1 MKIKVLL
8 FATLR
13 QRAGW
18 KEREWQVG
26 EGSTVADLA
35 AVIDGVLP
43 ELGLTTRVYHTAVNE
58 EYVEKE
64 TVLSEGDTVGF
75 FPPVSGGTNAA
86 DAGVKFFEI
95 VERPLSL
102 EEVAARV
109 TRPDCG
115 AIALFS
121 GVVRGSTRVQGAAVE
136 TDFLAYEAYAEMAEK
151 MMARIGDEVRERW
164 QKVADIA
171 MMHRVGRL
179 EIGEPSVVIAVTT
192 PHRGDGCFE
201 ACQYAIERL
210 KEIVPIW
217 KQENGRDG
225 SVWIEGPRNPER
237 S

>member
-1 MKIKVLL
+1 MKVKVLL

-18 KEREWQVG
+18 KEREWEIS
-26 EGSTVADLA
+26 EGATVADLA
-35 AVIDGVLP
+35 ASIDGVLP
-43 ELGLTTRVYHTAVNE
+43 ELGLLTRVYHTAINE

-64 TVLSEGDTVGF
+64 TILREGDTVGF
-75 FPPVSGGTNAA
+75 FPPVSGGSDVAG
-86 DAGVKFFEI
+86 AGVKFFEI

-102 EEVAARV
+102 DEVAARV

-121 GVVRGSTRVQGAAVE
+121 GVVRGSTRVEGTAVE

-151 MMARIGDEVRERW
+151 MMARIGDEARERW
-164 QKVADIA
+164 PKVAEVAI
-171 MMHRVGRL
+171 MHRVGRL

-192 PHRGDGCFE
+192 PHRDDGCFE

-210 KEIVPIW
+210 KEVVPIW

-225 SVWIEGPRNPER
+225 SVWVEGPRNPER
-237 S
+237 A

>member
-1 MKIKVLL
+1 MKVKVLL

-18 KEREWQVG
+18 KERAWEIG
-26 EGSTVADLA
+26 DGATVAELA
-35 AVIDGVLP
+35 ASLDGAFP
-43 ELGLTTRVYHTAVNE
+43 ELGLATRVFHAAVNE

-64 TVLSEGDTVGF
+64 RLLHEGDTVGF
-75 FPPVSGGTNAA
+75 FPPVSGGAEA
-86 DAGVKFFEI
+86 RRFEI

-102 EEVAARV
+102 DEVTARV
-109 TRPDCG
+109 TRAECG

-121 GVVRGSTRVQGAAVE
+121 GVVRGSTTVQGAAVE
-136 TDFLAYEAYAEMAEK
+136 TDYLAYEAYGEMAEK
-151 MMARIGDEVRERW
+151 MMARIGDEMRERW
-164 QKVADIA
+164 PKVADVAI
-171 MMHRVGRL
+171 MHRVGRL
-179 EIGEPSVVIAVTT
+179 EVGEPSVVIAVTT

-225 SVWIEGPRNPER
+225 SVWVEGPRHPEGA
-237 S
+237 